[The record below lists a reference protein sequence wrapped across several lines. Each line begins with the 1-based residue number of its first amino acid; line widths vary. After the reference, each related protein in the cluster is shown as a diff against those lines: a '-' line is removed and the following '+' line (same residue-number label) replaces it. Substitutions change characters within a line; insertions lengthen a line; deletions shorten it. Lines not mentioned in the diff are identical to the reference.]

1 MFLAEKSLF
10 LDNKTSWKVIL
21 NMKKVKDIFCN
32 LKDRIAN
39 RKERVHRMIELK
51 RLKRT
56 RSKYIPPYVHCQNCG
71 TKLEGM
77 YCHNC
82 GQYAHDNSQPFWKYV
97 WQYFEN
103 VYQFDYKIPV
113 TIWQLFRRPGFLT
126 NEFNAGKIVSY
137 MHPMKLNMFIL
148 VVFFTIVVFMGE
160 KVVDD
165 QFTQANIPG
174 YIHENLKL
182 DSQYFSGKDT
192 TIFFIG
198 NPYMLEDYPD
208 IFTIKKRLSGK
219 HSVKKLSK
227 GEKVQIPELPEMA
240 EAGGESSLVRGVMK
254 MGEDM
259 RMDAFYTY
267 EDEQTGNDTILLSL
281 PVVFLRDRIVVKG
294 DLTVPS
300 YMFDKA
306 GVDKKNFNGGADY
319 ASISAIAETLDMAA
333 VSNSLDSAEI
343 AEIRRELESATLEY
357 FYKVTPEKRYAKI
370 DGDNAVKR
378 TYFDEF
384 LSLAKS
390 WLPLVILLTIPFMAF
405 LLKAI
410 YRKKKMNY
418 MSHFVFSLHFCA
430 ALFITLF
437 VVLLLLSYASF
448 IPSTEMIK
456 CYVTFLFIYFIIA
469 SHTVYSGTGWVK
481 SILKS
486 LFVLFLYLLG
496 VTILLSLLMLI
507 FLVKA
512 AGV

>member
-1 MFLAEKSLF
+1 
-10 LDNKTSWKVIL
+10 
-21 NMKKVKDIFCN
+21 MKKVKDLYN
-32 LKDRIAN
+32 NWKDRLAK

-51 RLKRT
+51 RLQRT

-82 GQYAHDNSQPFWKYV
+82 GQFAHDSSQPFWKYV

-113 TIWQLFRRPGFLT
+113 TVWQLFRRPGFLT

-148 VVFFTIVVFMGE
+148 VIFFTIVIFMGE
-160 KVVDD
+160 KVVDE
-165 QFTQANIPG
+165 QFTQANISG
-174 YIHENLKL
+174 YIQENLAL

-198 NPYMLEDYPD
+198 NPYLLEDYPD

-219 HSVKKLSK
+219 HSVKKLSN
-227 GEKVQIPELPEMA
+227 GEKVQIPELPEEAYA
-240 EAGGESSLVRGVMK
+240 ENESSLARGVMK

-259 RMDAFYTY
+259 RMNAFYTY
-267 EDEQTGNDTILLSL
+267 DDEQTGHDTILLSL
-281 PVVFLRDRIVVKG
+281 PVVFLRDRIVLEG
-294 DLTVPS
+294 DMTVPS

-306 GVDKKNFNGGADY
+306 GVDKKDFNRGADY
-319 ASISAIAETLDMAA
+319 AGIAAIAKTLDMAA

-343 AEIRRELESATLEY
+343 AEIKRELESATLAY
-357 FYKVTPEKRYAKI
+357 FYKVTTERRYTKI
-370 DGDNAVKR
+370 NRDNAVKR
-378 TYFDEF
+378 SYFDEF
-384 LSLAKS
+384 LSLSKS
-390 WLPLVILLTIPFMAF
+390 WLPLIILLTIPFMAF
-405 LLKAI
+405 ILKVI

-418 MSHFVFSLHFCA
+418 MSHIVFSLHFCA
-430 ALFITLF
+430 ALFIALF
-437 VVLLLLSYASF
+437 VVLLLLSFASF
-448 IPSTEMIK
+448 IPSTLLFKGYMA
-456 CYVTFLFIYFIIA
+456 FLFIYFIIA

-481 SILKS
+481 SVFKS
-486 LFVLFLYLLG
+486 LFVLLLYLLG
-496 VTILLSLLMLI
+496 VTILLSLLLLL
-507 FLVKA
+507 FFVKA

>member
-1 MFLAEKSLF
+1 
-10 LDNKTSWKVIL
+10 
-21 NMKKVKDIFCN
+21 MKKVRDIYHSW
-32 LKDRIAN
+32 KDRLAK

-51 RLKRT
+51 RLQRT
-56 RSKYIPPYVHCQNCG
+56 RSKYIPPYEHCQNCG
-71 TKLEGM
+71 TKLRGM
-77 YCHNC
+77 YCHTC
-82 GQYAHDNSQPFWKYV
+82 GQFAHDNSQPFWKYV

-113 TIWQLFRRPGFLT
+113 TVWQLFRRPGFLT

-148 VVFFTIVVFMGE
+148 VIFFTIVIFMGE
-160 KVVDD
+160 KVVDE
-165 QFTQANIPG
+165 QFTQANISG
-174 YIHENLKL
+174 YIQENLAL

-198 NPYMLEDYPD
+198 NPYLLEDYPD

-219 HSVKKLSK
+219 HSVKKLSN
-227 GEKVQIPELPEMA
+227 GEKVQIPELPE
-240 EAGGESSLVRGVMK
+240 EAYAGNESSLARGVMK
-254 MGEDM
+254 MSEDM
-259 RMDAFYTY
+259 RMNAFYTY
-267 EDEQTGNDTILLSL
+267 DDEQTGHDTILLSL
-281 PVVFLRDRIVVKG
+281 PVVFLRDRIVLEG
-294 DLTVPS
+294 DMTVPS

-306 GVDKKNFNGGADY
+306 GVDKKDFNRGADY
-319 ASISAIAETLDMAA
+319 AGIAAIAKTLDMAA

-343 AEIRRELESATLEY
+343 AEIAEIKRELESATLAY
-357 FYKVTPEKRYAKI
+357 FYKVTTERRYTKI
-370 DGDNAVKR
+370 NSDHAVKR
-378 TYFDEF
+378 SYFDEF
-384 LSLAKS
+384 FSLSKS
-390 WLPLVILLTIPFMAF
+390 WLPLIILLTIPFMAF
-405 LLKAI
+405 ILKVI

-430 ALFITLF
+430 ALFIALF
-437 VVLLLLSYASF
+437 VVLLLLSFASF
-448 IPSTEMIK
+448 IPSTLLFKGYMA
-456 CYVTFLFIYFIIA
+456 FLFIYFIIA